1 MWWRAP
7 KASALILNQA
17 ILLLYEL
24 LLKYRQDNDK
34 AAEEWHEMAKRGTR
48 PLIDQMFNLAEMLMS
63 KSVSDVTY
71 LVDTAWS
78 AFLNQKPTS
87 LKYFPSDAEN
97 VEKIVWTWEDCI
109 ICSNAHT
116 IFDQEILKDL
126 HLENVA
132 TGVFELTTQMCQDH
146 VGNQYRVEIKDT
158 KSQARGDPY
167 CELTLFF
174 HPVEES

>member
-48 PLIDQMFNLAEMLMS
+48 PLLDQMFNLAEILMS
-63 KSVSDVTY
+63 KSVPDVTY
-71 LVDTAWS
+71 LVETAWE
-78 AFLNQKPTS
+78 AFLHQKPTS
-87 LKYFPSDAEN
+87 LKYIPSDDEN
-97 VEKIVWTWEDCI
+97 VEKIVWTWDDCI
-109 ICSNAHT
+109 ICSNAHD
-116 IFDQEILKDL
+116 IFDQETLKDIYL
-126 HLENVA
+126 GNIA
-132 TGVFELTTQMCQDH
+132 TGVFELTTQMGQDH
-146 VGNQYRVEIKDT
+146 VGNSYHVEAKNT

-167 CELTLFF
+167 CEVTLFF
-174 HPVEES
+174 YPTE